1 MPAPLEAH
9 PIFRART
16 HASAQIVAREAA
28 AFSVRLDEFNSDNA
42 DYGGRT
48 AEIATTGTHLR
59 SLLVHLG
66 ADRPTNADDG
76 NGGGGSG
83 SGSGD
88 ANAVYEPDAL
98 VGAAFDLV
106 HTGLCIIDDVIDADH
121 SRRGLKT
128 IHATA
133 AGIASP
139 TIGTHAAAHYGN
151 SIAVLIGMSSLNAAT
166 SLVAK
171 ADMDPE
177 TTRRVIAELTTAVD
191 DAIIGEFMDVEHSL
205 PGHDPTPRQV
215 DNAALLKTSPYSFEA
230 PLVCGALIA
239 GRPVAVCDTLR
250 VVARHLGAAFRM
262 ADDLRA
268 LTGNGFVGDIR
279 NHRTTPLM
287 VLAENYPA
295 WPKIHL
301 ALSSMR
307 LDEARTLLAD
317 SGIVDEARSIG
328 ESHLA
333 AATDKATAGHVFS
346 APATATFL
354 YLCSRFRAL
363 LHPDYVN

>member
-1 MPAPLEAH
+1 MPVLQEAH
-9 PIFRART
+9 PLFRART
-16 HASAQIVAREAA
+16 HASAEIVAREAV

-66 ADRPTNADDG
+66 ADRPAPESDSAD
-76 NGGGGSG
+76 S
-83 SGSGD
+83 
-88 ANAVYEPDAL
+88 ANSAVHRPDAL

-133 AGIASP
+133 TSIASP

-151 SIAVLIGMSSLNAAT
+151 SIAVLIGMSALNAAT
-166 SLVAK
+166 SVVAE
-171 ADMDPE
+171 ADIDPAI
-177 TTRRVIAELTTAVD
+177 TRQVIAELTTAVD

-230 PLVCGALIA
+230 PLVCGALLA
-239 GRPVAVCDTLR
+239 GRSDEACTSLR
-250 VVARHLGAAFRM
+250 VIARHLGAAFRM

-268 LTGNGFVGDIR
+268 LTGDGFVGDIR

-287 VLAENYPA
+287 VLAENYPT

-307 LDEARTLLAD
+307 MDTARALLAD
-317 SGIVDEARSIG
+317 SGILEEACSIG
-328 ESHLA
+328 ESHLTA
-333 AATDKATAGHVFS
+333 AREKAQEAEVFS
-346 APATATFL
+346 APAASTFQ
-354 YLCSRFRAL
+354 YICSRFEEL
-363 LHPDYVN
+363 LHPDNLN